1 MYLDYERTL
10 HAGMRRHDM
19 RRNSLYPLEIWETDS
34 VQTGRRNDYN
44 KPDCIFTAGAIIKRE
59 NSLEGT

>member
-1 MYLDYERTL
+1 MYLDYERAL
-10 HAGMRRHDM
+10 DAGMRRHDM
-19 RRNSLYPLEIWETDS
+19 RRNSLYPLEIEETDP

-44 KPDCIFTAGAIIKRE
+44 KLDCIFTAGAIIKRE